1 MWHPSDSEVATAR
14 RLLVVVGLGYLVVQ
28 LLAFSLDRP
37 PSWDE
42 AIYLSQ
48 VAPGAE
54 ALPFVPSRARGI
66 TFLALP
72 VLQLGG
78 SLLQLRIFLAVASA
92 VALTGAFRMWARV
105 IGFGAVAAAVLFAGA
120 WPALFYG
127 SELMPNLW
135 VAIIAVA
142 ATAVLG
148 RRLARGEGRYDELV
162 AGGLVAVAAMIRP
175 LDAVV
180 LTAALALLPFAVR
193 RATVSW
199 VAFLGLG
206 LAAGWG
212 PWLGEMTG
220 RFGSPAEAFAAAA
233 RLGHTGRWSLF
244 ENVRQYLALSDG
256 PSIGPVANP
265 DVPASGVLW
274 LLGLAILVTLGLR
287 PATSRGLLAS
297 LVVPM
302 AAGVA
307 LATEYVVFTDAQAP
321 RFLLPALALLTIPAG
336 FRLASM
342 LVRARDPEGS
352 PAARVAPIVAAALV
366 VGWGISQF
374 VVATRVE
381 AGVTEQRASA
391 QRVGVGIR
399 ELAARQPCLVYSEAN
414 FPIVGYAAGCRAAP
428 LGKALGTWEDRARRL
443 EAEGIRPFL
452 VLLRA
457 RAAPPPEGATLL
469 AEIPAREKLRWF
481 IYGGTGDVATSPA

>member
-14 RLLVVVGLGYLVVQ
+14 RLLLVVGLGYLVAQ
-28 LLAFSLDRP
+28 LLAFSLDRA

-66 TFLALP
+66 TLLALP
-72 VLQLGG
+72 VLQVGG
-78 SLLQLRIFLAVASA
+78 SLLQLRIILAVASA
-92 VALTGAFRMWARV
+92 AALTGAFRLWASV

-120 WPALFYG
+120 WPVLFYG

-135 VAIIAVA
+135 VAIVAVA
-142 ATAVLG
+142 VTAVLG
-148 RRLARGEGRYDELV
+148 RRLARGEGRYDEFA
-162 AGGLVAVAAMIRP
+162 AGGLVAVAALIRP

-180 LTAALALLPFAVR
+180 LAAALVLLPLAVR

-206 LAAGWG
+206 LAAGWA
-212 PWLGEMTG
+212 PWLVEMTG
-220 RFGSPAEAFAAAA
+220 RFGSPADAFAAAA

-244 ENVRQYLALSDG
+244 QNARQYLALSDG

-265 DVPASGVLW
+265 AIPLSGVLW
-274 LLGLAILVTLGLR
+274 LLGFALLMTLGIR
-287 PATSRGLLAS
+287 AAKSRGLLAS
-297 LVVPM
+297 IVVPTS
-302 AAGVA
+302 AGVA
-307 LATEYVVFTDAQAP
+307 LAAEYVVFTDAQAP

-336 FRLASM
+336 VGLA
-342 LVRARDPEGS
+342 LVLAEIRDREKG
-352 PAARVAPIVAAALV
+352 PAAPGVAIVAATLIV
-366 VGWGISQF
+366 VWGIFQF

-391 QRVGVGIR
+391 QRVGVRIR
-399 ELAARQPCLVYSEAN
+399 ELTARQPCWVYSEAN
-414 FPIVGYAAGCRAAP
+414 FPIVGYAAGCRAGP
-428 LGKALGTWEDRARRL
+428 LGKVLGTWEDRARHL
-443 EAEGIRPFL
+443 EADGIRAFL
-452 VLLRA
+452 VLQRA
-457 RAAPPPEGATLL
+457 RATPPPPGTTLL
-469 AEIPAREKLRWF
+469 AEIPSRGTLPWF
-481 IYGGTGDVATSPA
+481 IFGGPAGGATSPA

>member
-105 IGFGAVAAAVLFAGA
+105 VGSGAVAAAVLFAGA

-148 RRLARGEGRYDELV
+148 RRLARGEGRYDELA

-180 LTAALALLPFAVR
+180 LTAALVLVPFAVR

-212 PWLGEMTG
+212 PWLVEMTG

-265 DVPASGVLW
+265 DVPVSGVLW
-274 LLGLAILVTLGLR
+274 LLALAILGTLGLR
-287 PATSRGLLAS
+287 LATSRGLLAS
-297 LVVPM
+297 LAVPT

-307 LATEYVVFTDAQAP
+307 LAAEYVVFTDAQAP

-336 FRLASM
+336 FGLASM

-352 PAARVAPIVAAALV
+352 PAARVAPIVVAALV
-366 VGWGISQF
+366 VGWGIFQF

-414 FPIVGYAAGCRAAP
+414 FPIVGYAARCRAAP
-428 LGKALGTWEDRARRL
+428 LGKALGTWGDRARLL

-457 RAAPPPEGATLL
+457 RAAPPPEGTTLL
-469 AEIPAREKLRWF
+469 AEIPARESLRWF
-481 IYGGTGDVATSPA
+481 IYGGTVGEATSPA